1 MLRRLSPDRSFF
13 PFGRWPACLP
23 WILGISCLSLNSV
36 TSFRVY
42 LRVDSCLLAF
52 SVLQWTL
59 DVDIWAFLHFLSVY
73 LFSSSTLSP
82 SIGSLLSV
90 LHIYLSFD
98 RCHLLVFLPAVWF
111 LSHLLPFRVT
121 DPVFHSGGPWPWCL
135 QCGFHFCYSFI
146 FCLFLSLALPAFF
159 SHHVVVFGSLFHFF
173 GSWTILSV
181 FSWFSEIIVSR
192 VFVFCFFIA
201 FLLYCFPFLLLHKY
215 HNGLFCLLFV
225 FA

>member
-1 MLRRLSPDRSFF
+1 MLRGLSPDRSFF

-52 SVLQWTL
+52 SGLQWTL
-59 DVDIWAFLHFLSVY
+59 DIDIWALLHFLSVY
-73 LFSSSTLSP
+73 LFSSSTLYP

-146 FCLFLSLALPAFF
+146 FCLFLSLALPAFL
-159 SHHVVVFGSLFHFF
+159 SHHVVVFGSLFLWKLNYIVCIFV
-173 GSWTILSV
+173 V
-181 FSWFSEIIVSR
+181 FWND
-192 VFVFCFFIA
+192 CFQSIC
-201 FLLYCFPFLLLHKY
+201 LLLLHCFSSV
-215 HNGLFCLLFV
+215 LFSFFIV
-225 FA
+225 AQVS